1 MFGLKAP
8 TLSILVCSLT
18 ALWYPDSA
26 SLAQTEAPPA
36 AQSQPADQPKAA
48 VERNETLRN
57 ESVAA
62 LLASTDSAT
71 ESQWLGSGKDR
82 FLALYRA
89 DHSGETF
96 ANALILHDNLQNPD
110 WPGVVRTLRQQL
122 AAKGWNTLSI
132 AVPDYRPSQKIPP
145 RTATTDA
152 DAEGKAMGNDA
163 AELDTEATEPPDM
176 MPSYEPPG
184 DSKAGSD
191 AEIKA
196 EDVPQK
202 LDSRVRSA
210 TQYLAGKSPLPL
222 VIIALGSSA
231 TLVTKQAQT
240 LFLQDISGLV
250 IIDPAPLPELKGF
263 DESKDMTDLRIPVLD
278 IAPEFYARSNP
289 ATRKQNATRLQHQ
302 GYQQRVIPGSS
313 QDFTGYERVLLKAI
327 RGWGETLFK
336 P

>member
-1 MFGLKAP
+1 MAAALCPVPACLAQDTAEEAP
-8 TLSILVCSLT
+8 ESTLSEV
-18 ALWYPDSA
+18 
-26 SLAQTEAPPA
+26 
-36 AQSQPADQPKAA
+36 PKAEA
-48 VERNETLRN
+48 ERNETLRN

-62 LLASTDSAT
+62 LLASTDPAT
-71 ESQWLGSGKDR
+71 QSQWLGSDKDR
-82 FLALYRA
+82 FLVLYRP

-132 AVPDYRPSQKIPP
+132 AVPDYRPIQKIPP
-145 RTATTDA
+145 RAATA
-152 DAEGKAMGNDA
+152 DAEGKPIGNDD

-184 DSKAGSD
+184 DSKAGSSD
-191 AEIKA
+191 EIKA
-196 EDVPQK
+196 EEVPQQ
-202 LDSRVRSA
+202 LDARVRSA

-289 ATRKQNATRLQHQ
+289 ETRKQNAQRLQHQ
-302 GYQQRVIPGSS
+302 SYQQRVIPGSS
-313 QDFTGYERVLLKAI
+313 QDFNGYERVLLKAI